1 MRVEAKWSGVRSN
14 RLMEIRVRLSERDRK
29 WKQKWRINANNV

>member
-14 RLMEIRVRLSERDRK
+14 RLMAIRIERKGPRVETK
-29 WKQKWRINANNV
+29 VAE